1 MNGGSWHL
9 GKRRTDWPQKQP
21 QNSLNLCLNFYS
33 FSIWLSLQWDK
44 IQRNFA
50 TLSNFKSLGNF
61 LISQY
66 LVNFCTYFGILFLLG
81 KLSLLQIAKDWKII
95 QQSGNTVSLLPI
107 FFKMD
112 HSRPLLFIFRLFLKT
127 DDSKKMFY
135 KSCRGPDSNLSP
147 LLEEADGLS
156 TAPCIM
162 LNVIS

>member
-50 TLSNFKSLGNF
+50 TLANFKSLGNF

-95 QQSGNTVSLLPI
+95 QPSWSHCFSPPNFLKNRPFAVS
-107 FFKMD
+107 FVYF
-112 HSRPLLFIFRLFLKT
+112 SSFLKT
-127 DDSKKMFY
+127 NDCKKMFY

-147 LLEEADGLS
+147 LLEKADGLS

-162 LNVIS
+162 FNVIS

>member
-1 MNGGSWHL
+1 MFPNVKLTSSSSPKFPKYCKIWSHYEQHVCIENSKRENISVDVCRNIETDFSWYKFIFTQSWMVALDISVKGGQTGL
-9 GKRRTDWPQKQP
+9 K
-21 QNSLNLCLNFYS
+21 NSLNLCLNFYS

-95 QQSGNTVSLLPI
+95 QQSGNTVSLLSI
-107 FFKMD
+107 F
-112 HSRPLLFIFRLFLKT
+112 
-127 DDSKKMFY
+127 
-135 KSCRGPDSNLSP
+135 
-147 LLEEADGLS
+147 
-156 TAPCIM
+156 
-162 LNVIS
+162 